1 MTASASE
8 GKLNTVHEMYP
19 IMKMVGMP
27 MEAAMTTHR
36 IAIAGSK
43 SWPVEDENQVR
54 TAVTEWVMANTDE
67 GDTLEFK
74 CGDFTTGVDTFVDD
88 IAASFTGP
96 RVIVVET
103 HSTNPIFGSFAD
115 QARNRILLDS
125 GVDIVMVF
133 VATTN
138 STSAGNLA
146 RMAEKDGIPVITT
159 GYTP

>member
-1 MTASASE
+1 MA
-8 GKLNTVHEMYP
+8 
-19 IMKMVGMP
+19 I
-27 MEAAMTTHR
+27 HR

-43 SWPVEDENQVR
+43 SWPVEDESQVR
-54 TAVTEWVMANTDE
+54 ALVTEWVLANTDE

-103 HSTNPIFGSFAD
+103 HSTNPLFGSFAD

-133 VATTN
+133 TTPNGN
-138 STSAGNLA
+138 STSAGNLT

-159 GYTP
+159 EHV